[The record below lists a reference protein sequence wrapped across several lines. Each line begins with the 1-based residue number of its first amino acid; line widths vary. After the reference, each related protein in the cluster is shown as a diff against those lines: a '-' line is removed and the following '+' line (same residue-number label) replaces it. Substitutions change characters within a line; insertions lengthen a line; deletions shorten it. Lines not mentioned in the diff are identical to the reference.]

1 LLPLNF
7 TNFGWPVLLTLR
19 TFAFQLNIISL
30 LRKPNSAHAI
40 STNHSPFN
48 PSWTLRFPTFDKE
61 LTMLTEPLVSCM
73 RRNLIKS
80 LLIAP
85 FALTGIGMAQAQVS
99 APATPA
105 RISTAYTGDVVNGK
119 KVVSSLN
126 TDDLEPGKKHLLY
139 FQGVQ
144 MSTGQYWY
152 VSVIVAKGAKPGKR
166 ITLTSGVH
174 GDEMSSVHTV
184 QTVMGLLNPAEM
196 SGTVMAVLDIARPA
210 MESMQRR
217 WPSSGRGFELTD
229 MNREWPGNEKGV
241 GAVSRQAG
249 LVFNRLLKPNTD
261 LAIDFHTGT
270 TGLDVPAFHIGDM
283 RIPDVKTMMML
294 YPVPAIWDNP
304 VYPGV
309 LHNAYIDAGIPAFT
323 PEVGVARRLELDMIP
338 IFVEGT
344 MNVFKHYGVVPGA
357 IGRTAVDANVHIG
370 KNAVPVLTTHGGF
383 IELLVKLNA
392 KVTIGQKVAIQRNA
406 FGEVVAEYTSPVN
419 GIVGGLRSDATS
431 EPGNVLLFILADAA
445 PLSDAAPFSE

>member
-1 LLPLNF
+1 MFNEPLGGLGRRF
-7 TNFGWPVLLTLR
+7 MR
-19 TFAFQLNIISL
+19 SL
-30 LRKPNSAHAI
+30 LVAA
-40 STNHSPFN
+40 
-48 PSWTLRFPTFDKE
+48 
-61 LTMLTEPLVSCM
+61 
-73 RRNLIKS
+73 
-80 LLIAP
+80 
-85 FALTGIGMAQAQVS
+85 FALAGSGMAQAQAS
-99 APATPA
+99 GPAAPA
-105 RISTAYTGDVVNGK
+105 RIGTVYTGDVINGK

-126 TDDLEPGKKHLLY
+126 TADLEPGRKHLLY

-152 VSVIVAKGAKPGKR
+152 VSVIVAKGARPGKR
-166 ITLTSGVH
+166 FTLTSGVH

-184 QTVMGLLNPAEM
+184 QAVMGRLNAAEM

-210 MESMQRR
+210 LESMQRR

-229 MNREWPGNEKGV
+229 MNREWPGNENGV

-323 PEVGVARRLELDMIP
+323 PEVGAARRLDLDMIP

-357 IGRTAVDANVHIG
+357 IGRTAVDANVYIG
-370 KNAVPVLTTHGGF
+370 KSAVPVLTTHGGF

-392 KVTIGQKVAIQRNA
+392 KVAPGQKVAIQRNA
-406 FGEVVAEYTSPVN
+406 FGEVVAEYRSPVN
-419 GIVGGLRSDATS
+419 GMVGGLRSDATS

-445 PLSDAAPFSE
+445 PVSGAAPYSE

>member
-1 LLPLNF
+1 M
-7 TNFGWPVLLTLR
+7 
-19 TFAFQLNIISL
+19 Q
-30 LRKPNSAHAI
+30 
-40 STNHSPFN
+40 
-48 PSWTLRFPTFDKE
+48 
-61 LTMLTEPLVSCM
+61 
-73 RRNLIKS
+73 S
-80 LLIAP
+80 LLITA
-85 FALTGIGMAQAQVS
+85 FAVTGIGMAQAQAS
-99 APATPA
+99 AGATPA
-105 RISTAYTGDVVNGK
+105 KVSTVYTGDVINGK

-126 TDDLEPGKKHLLY
+126 TSDLEPGKKHLLY

-144 MSTGQYWY
+144 MSTGQHWY
-152 VSVIVAKGAKPGKR
+152 VSVIVAKGTKAGKR

-174 GDEMSSVHTV
+174 GDEMSSLHTV
-184 QTVMGLLNPAEM
+184 QTVMSRLNAAEM

-217 WPSSGRGFELTD
+217 WPSSGRGLELTD
-229 MNREWPGNEKGV
+229 MNREWPGNENGA

-249 LVFNRLLKPNTD
+249 LVFNRLFRPNTD

-270 TGLDVPAFHIGDM
+270 SGLDVAAFHIGDM

-309 LHNAYIDAGIPAFT
+309 LHNAYIDAGIPSFT
-323 PEVGVARRLELDMIP
+323 PEVGVARRLDLDMIP

-357 IGRTAVDANVHIG
+357 IGRTAVDANVYIG
-370 KNAVPVLTTHGGF
+370 KNAIPVLTTQGGF

-392 KVTIGQKVAIQRNA
+392 KVTSGQKVAIQRNA
-406 FGEVVAEYTSPVN
+406 FGDVVHEYVAQIDGRVAIIGTDAVRERGVDIISILGN
-419 GIVGGLRSDATS
+419 SSECATS
-431 EPGNVLLFILADAA
+431 ACPYQGDEP
-445 PLSDAAPFSE
+445 

>member
-1 LLPLNF
+1 MLKEFLVG
-7 TNFGWPVLLTLR
+7 GWRRSL
-19 TFAFQLNIISL
+19 QQSL
-30 LRKPNSAHAI
+30 LVTAI
-40 STNHSPFN
+40 
-48 PSWTLRFPTFDKE
+48 
-61 LTMLTEPLVSCM
+61 
-73 RRNLIKS
+73 
-80 LLIAP
+80 
-85 FALTGIGMAQAQVS
+85 ALTGVDMAQAQVS

-105 RISTAYTGDVVNGK
+105 KIRTVYTGDVINGK
-119 KVVSSLN
+119 KVVNSLN
-126 TDDLEPGKKHLLY
+126 TDDLEPGRKHLLY

-184 QTVMGLLNPAEM
+184 QTVMTRLNPADM

-217 WPSSGRGFELTD
+217 WPSSGRGLELTD
-229 MNREWPGNEKGV
+229 MNREWPGNENGL
-241 GAVSRQAG
+241 GAVNRQAG

-270 TGLDVPAFHIGDM
+270 TGLDVAAFHIGDM

-304 VYPGV
+304 AYPGV
-309 LHNAYIDAGIPAFT
+309 LHNAYIDAGIPSFT
-323 PEVGVARRLELDMIP
+323 PEVGVARRMDLDMIP

-357 IGRTAVDANVHIG
+357 IGRTAVDANVYVG
-370 KNAVPVLTTHGGF
+370 KNAIPVLTTQGGF

-392 KVTIGQKVAIQRNA
+392 KVTSGQKMAIQRNA
-406 FGEVVAEYTSPVN
+406 FGEVVAEYTSPAS
-419 GIVGGLRSDATS
+419 GLIGGLRSDATS
-431 EPGNVLLFILADAA
+431 EPGNVLFFILGDAA
-445 PLSDAAPFSE
+445 PVSGAASYPE

>member
-1 LLPLNF
+1 MLKETL
-7 TNFGWPVLLTLR
+7 GSRGRRLT
-19 TFAFQLNIISL
+19 QL
-30 LRKPNSAHAI
+30 
-40 STNHSPFN
+40 
-48 PSWTLRFPTFDKE
+48 
-61 LTMLTEPLVSCM
+61 
-73 RRNLIKS
+73 
-80 LLIAP
+80 LLIAV
-85 FALTGIGMAQAQVS
+85 FGLTGVGVAQAQS
-99 APATPA
+99 GAPAAPA
-105 RISTAYTGDVVNGK
+105 RTGTVYTGDVINGK

-126 TDDLEPGKKHLLY
+126 TADLEPGKKHLLY

-184 QTVMGLLNPAEM
+184 QTVMSQLNPTEM

-229 MNREWPGNEKGV
+229 MNREWPGNENGP

-270 TGLDVPAFHIGDM
+270 TGLDVSAFHIGDM
-283 RIPDVKTMMML
+283 RIPEVKTMMML
-294 YPVPAIWDNP
+294 YPVPAIFDNP

-323 PEVGVARRLELDMIP
+323 PEVGAARRLDLAMIP
-338 IFVEGT
+338 LFVEGT
-344 MNVFKHYGVVPGA
+344 MNVFKHYGMLAGA
-357 IGRTAVDANVHIG
+357 IGRTAVDANVYVG
-370 KNAVPVLTTHGGF
+370 KSAVPVLATHGGF
-383 IELLVKLNA
+383 IELLVKLSA
-392 KVTIGQKVAIQRNA
+392 KVTPGQKLAIQRNA
-406 FGEVVAEYTSPVN
+406 FGEVVAEYTSPVD
-419 GIVGGLRSDATS
+419 GLVGGLRSDATS

-445 PLSDAAPFSE
+445 PVAGAAPYAE